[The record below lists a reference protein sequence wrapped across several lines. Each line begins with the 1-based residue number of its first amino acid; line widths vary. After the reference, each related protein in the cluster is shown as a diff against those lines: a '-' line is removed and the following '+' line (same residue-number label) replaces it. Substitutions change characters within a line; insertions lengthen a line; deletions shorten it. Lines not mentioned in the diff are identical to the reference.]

1 LIQVNDTAFPDP
13 HSLAMNASF
22 NVAVLSGCQV
32 PLAFPLIQATWPGID
47 LASWLSFVEFF
58 NNPKT
63 TTGSA
68 VLALRDSVGCICGVF
83 AYRLARDLQAGRVL
97 SVERFTAADLANSL
111 GTVRALLEAAEM
123 QALELGCA
131 GVQIRLYNDQPAL
144 ASRLQMLGLLSE
156 AGVFWK
162 TIDPMHTQ
170 N

>member
-1 LIQVNDTAFPDP
+1 M
-13 HSLAMNASF
+13 SASF
-22 NVAVLSGCQV
+22 NVAVLSGGQA
-32 PLAFPLIQATWPGID
+32 PLAFPLIQATWPSIE

-58 NNPKT
+58 NDPKA

-68 VLALRDSVGCICGVF
+68 VLALRDSVSCICGVL
-83 AYRLARDLQAGRVL
+83 AYRLARDLRAGPVL
-97 SVERFTAADLANSL
+97 AVELFTAADLANSL

-144 ASRLQMLGLLSE
+144 ASRLRTLGLLSE
-156 AGVFWK
+156 TGMFWK
-162 TIDPMHTQ
+162 MIDPVHTQ